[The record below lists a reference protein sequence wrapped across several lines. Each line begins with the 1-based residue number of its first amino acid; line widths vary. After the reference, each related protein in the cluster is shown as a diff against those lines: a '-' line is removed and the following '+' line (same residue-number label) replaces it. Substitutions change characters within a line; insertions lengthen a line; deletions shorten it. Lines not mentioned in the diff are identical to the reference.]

1 MPTPEEI
8 KKIAREY
15 AESANT
21 NKPYHTLSDGEK
33 KLRDFGVEQV
43 YIPLLEWLS
52 KDYCIVPKKAVAEWV
67 NDIEFFMPDKRSVTM
82 LKIGAK
88 SLFGKSLFEE

>member
-8 KKIAREY
+8 KKICAEY
-15 AESANT
+15 AKCSCPESV
-21 NKPYHTLSDGEK
+21 YRDSEK
-33 KLRDFGVEQV
+33 LFEDRSQCIVEAMPFIQ
-43 YIPLLEWLS
+43 WLS
-52 KDYCIVPKKAVAEWV
+52 ERYCIVPKKSVAEWV

-88 SLFGKSLFEE
+88 SLFGKELFNEE